1 MRIHTLLF
9 LSLLISLSPTASARP
24 TLPAADQAKLEKGQV
39 LSYSMKVQGSKVMSG
54 KSIYLIPDTPEAVA
68 HVLCD
73 VEKYKSYMPR
83 VKESRVY
90 KRQGVHFFAV
100 VETDLPWPVK
110 DCWVSLKY
118 TRVDKPGHVIE
129 AKWWMLNGTMKTYT
143 GSALIE
149 PWDKDGK
156 RSVVTYELQADLKT
170 SAPDSMIS
178 DGVKEIAGTVVQTI
192 KLRLAALRKYNKLP
206 KGL

>member
-1 MRIHTLLF
+1 MRTHTLL
-9 LSLLISLSPTASARP
+9 LTLLLTSLGSTASARP
-24 TLPAADQAKLEKGQV
+24 TLPPADQSKLEKGQA
-39 LSYSMKVQGSKVMSG
+39 LSYSMKVPGSKVMSG
-54 KSIYLIPDTPEAVA
+54 KSIQLIPDTPEAVA

-73 VEKYKSYMPR
+73 VEKYKNYMPR

-90 KRQGVHFFAV
+90 KRQGAHIYAV

-110 DCWVSLKY
+110 DCWISVKY

-129 AKWWMLNGTMKTYT
+129 ARWWMLNGTMKTYT

-156 RSVVTYELQADLKT
+156 KSVITYQLQADLKT

-178 DGVKEIAGTVVQTI
+178 DGVKEIASTVVQTI

-206 KGL
+206 KGI